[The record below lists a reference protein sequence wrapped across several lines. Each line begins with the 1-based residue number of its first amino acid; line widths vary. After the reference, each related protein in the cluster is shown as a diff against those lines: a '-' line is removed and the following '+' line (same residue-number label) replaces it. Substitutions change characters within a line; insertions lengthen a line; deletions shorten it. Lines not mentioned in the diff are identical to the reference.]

1 MVATANKIRTWPSFG
16 ARTVTRTYRSPTCE
30 SLGEE
35 YLLMS
40 SCSFIANK
48 LSYRVSLN
56 GSEVLESEVFK
67 ILSRRAIVNVNF
79 TA

>member
-1 MVATANKIRTWPSFG
+1 MAPASEIGPFLGPGQLLELRDLSHV
-16 ARTVTRTYRSPTCE
+16 

-35 YLLMS
+35 YLSTS

-56 GSEVLESEVFK
+56 GSKVLESEVFK
-67 ILSRRAIVNVNF
+67 ILSRRAIENVNF
-79 TA
+79 MA